1 MIPYSQHCTRGEIIA
16 CLYNQAAG
24 TEELS
29 PTTAEEL
36 VHKQLGD
43 ARTLEG
49 RTIPSQEGFIGA
61 INGIPLNVMCT
72 TDGIDITHYPHG
84 DGLALINALIDKRLS
99 AKVGMEVLSDGR
111 VSRNFV
117 KLPGNELTHER

>member
-1 MIPYSQHCTRGEIIA
+1 MNKSQRKMVPYSRHCTRGEIFA
-16 CLYNQAAG
+16 CLYNHAVG

-49 RTIPSQEGFIGA
+49 RTVPRQEGFIGA
-61 INGIPLNVMCT
+61 INGIPLKVMCT
-72 TDGIDITHYPHG
+72 VNGIDVTSYPHG

-99 AKVGMEVLSDGR
+99 DRVGLEV
-111 VSRNFV
+111 VSQR
-117 KLPGNELTHER
+117 H